1 MKRKKKYKEYY
12 MYKLYYLNLRLL
24 NVLGIWF
31 LKICYGK
38 FSFVNYLVNNRT
50 PGKYKNKERHQSDK
64 VLP

>member
-1 MKRKKKYKEYY
+1 MKRKKKCKEYY

-24 NVLGIWF
+24 NVLGTWF

-38 FSFVNYLVNNRT
+38 FCFVNYLVNNRT
-50 PGKYKNKERHQSDK
+50 LGKYKNKERHQSDK